1 MATLARLSVDL
12 VANSGG
18 YRKELDK
25 AGRATARFKKRANKA
40 FREITKAVGLMAGA
54 MALAGAGTMI
64 KLADQMQNLKNR
76 MFALTK
82 DTKKTAIAMRDIATI
97 ARVTRSDIAATGD
110 VYTKMAI
117 ATADLGIN
125 QEELAKATAAVNNTF
140 LLSGA
145 STLEAANS
153 ARQLAQGLA
162 AGRLNGDELRSV
174 MENNAVLAGELAK
187 GFNVTRGELKQM
199 GADGKLTAAKIMP
212 ILIKAFDSTSKSVAT
227 MEMTVS
233 QAATTVKNRFTEMAV
248 SADKSLGFTKTLATG
263 LDLLGKNLEVFAT
276 QFIYTIAIPAIV
288 ALGFAIKSLTVII
301 MANPI
306 GAALTLLVIAFGYAA
321 RKIHENWSAVSEF
334 LFKSFTLTLPNAFDR
349 LRMGIQKMQL
359 AIEKVFNKILKNIA
373 DFINKGIKLYNEAA
387 AKFSFLDAIPPLT
400 LTVDTETTISNID
413 KLKAAILART
423 AGFKPLEDALGIKSS
438 GGVPGEQVNE
448 DGSPDFGEAGADAA
462 GVTPSGLSTEKLES
476 MTIAAE
482 TMRGAFEDMAQPISN
497 VFTNI
502 IKGVTSLSDGL
513 KNIASMI
520 LDKVIGSFVEMGV
533 NWVLQQTLMK
543 AMEVAGIATSVATS
557 VAAGS
562 AMAAAYAPAA
572 AMASLASFGANA
584 APASAGIIATTA
596 VAKTM
601 AIAGQAHDGI
611 DSVPRE
617 GTYLLDKGER
627 VVDSRLNGDLKQFL
641 GNSNN
646 NQVTNNPTLNF
657 NVNGSDAENVEA
669 MLRNNRGQFEG
680 MIREI
685 YNESAQNSPF

>member
-25 AGRATARFKKRANKA
+25 AGKATARFKKRSQKA
-40 FREITKAVGLMAGA
+40 FKEITKAVGLMAGA
-54 MALAGAGTMI
+54 MALAGAGAMI
-64 KLADQMQNLKNR
+64 TLADQMQNLKNR

-82 DTKKTAIAMRDIATI
+82 DTRKTAIAMRDIATI

-145 STLEAANS
+145 STMEAANS

-162 AGRLNGDELRSV
+162 AGKLNGDELRSV

-212 ILIKAFDSTSKSVAT
+212 ILIAAFDSTSASVAT

-248 SADKSLGFTKTLATG
+248 SADESLGFTKTLASG
-263 LDLLGKNLEVFAT
+263 LDFLGKNLEVFAT

-288 ALGFAIKSLTVII
+288 ALGFAIKSLTLII

-306 GAALTLLVIAFGYAA
+306 GAALTALAIVFGYVA
-321 RKIHENWSAVSEF
+321 RKIYENWDAVQNF
-334 LFKSFTLTLPNAFDR
+334 LLKSFTVSIPNAIDHIGIAVQNLQLFMEEGFNMMLITVSDFVNDAIKLWNKAADR
-349 LRMGIQKMQL
+349 
-359 AIEKVFNKILKNIA
+359 F
-373 DFINKGIKLYNEAA
+373 DFIDRIE
-387 AKFSFLDAIPPLT
+387 P
-400 LTVDTETTISNID
+400 ISLQIDVEKTKTNID
-413 KLKAAILART
+413 KLKAAILERT
-423 AGFKPLEDALGIKSS
+423 AGFKPLEDMLGIDNTTAP
-438 GGVPGEQVNE
+438 VDDTN
-448 DGSPDFGEAGADAA
+448 PDFGEEGVDAA
-462 GVTPSGLSTEKLES
+462 GVTPSGLSTEKLAS
-476 MTIAAE
+476 MTLAAE
-482 TMRGAFEDMAQPISN
+482 TMRGAFEDMAKPISN
-497 VFTNI
+497 VFTSM
-502 IKGVTSLSDGL
+502 IKGVTSLKDGL
-513 KNIASMI
+513 KSIASLI

-572 AMASLASFGANA
+572 AMASLASFGANS

-601 AIAGQAHDGI
+601 SLTGMAHDGI

-641 GNSNN
+641 GNSNQS
-646 NQVTNNPTLNF
+646 QVTNNPTLNF

>member
-1 MATLARLSVDL
+1 MSTLARLSVDL
-12 VANSGG
+12 VANSAG

-25 AGRATARFKKRANKA
+25 AGKATARFKRRAAKQFN
-40 FREITKAVGLMAGA
+40 EITKAVGLMAGA
-54 MALAGAGTMI
+54 MALAGGGAMI
-64 KLADQMQNLKNR
+64 ALADQMQNLKNR

-82 DTKKTAIAMRDIATI
+82 DTRKTAIAMRDIATI

-145 STLEAANS
+145 SSMEAANS

-162 AGRLNGDELRSV
+162 AGKLNGDELRSV

-212 ILIKAFDSTSKSVAT
+212 ILIAAFDSTSQSVST
-227 MEMTVS
+227 MDLTVS

-248 SADKSLGFTKTLATG
+248 SADESFGFTKTLANS
-263 LDLLGKNLEVFAT
+263 LDELGKNLEVFAT
-276 QFIYTIAIPAIV
+276 QFIYTISIPAIV
-288 ALGFAIKSLTVII
+288 ALGIAIKSLTVII
-301 MANPI
+301 IANPI
-306 GAALTLLVIAFGYAA
+306 GAALTALVIVFGYVA
-321 RKIHENWSAVSEF
+321 RKIHENWGAVQNF
-334 LFKSFTLTLPNAFDR
+334 LLKSFTVSIPNAIDHIGIAVKNLQLYMEEGFNMMLITVSDFVNDAIDLWNKAADRFD
-349 LRMGIQKMQL
+349 
-359 AIEKVFNKILKNIA
+359 
-373 DFINKGIKLYNEAA
+373 
-387 AKFSFLDAIPPLT
+387 FLDRIEPIT
-400 LTVDTETTISNID
+400 LQVDVEKTKNNID
-413 KLKAAILART
+413 RLKAAILERT
-423 AGFKPLEDALGIKSS
+423 AGFKPLEDALGITSS
-438 GGVPGEQVNE
+438 DSGPSNPVNP
-448 DGSPDFGEAGADAA
+448 DGSPDFGEVGVDPAGT
-462 GVTPSGLSTEKLES
+462 TPSGLSTEKMAE
-476 MTIAAE
+476 MTLAAE
-482 TMRGAFEDMAQPISN
+482 TMRGAFEDMAKPISN
-497 VFTNI
+497 VFTNM
-502 IKGVTSLSDGL
+502 IKGVTSLKDGL
-513 KNIASMI
+513 KNIASLI

-543 AMEVAGIATSVATS
+543 AMEVAGIASSVAAS
-557 VAAGS
+557 VAAGTT
-562 AMAAAYAPAA
+562 MAAAYAPAA
-572 AMASLASFGANA
+572 AMASLASFGANS

-596 VAKTM
+596 VAKVAALT
-601 AIAGQAHDGI
+601 GQAHDGI

-641 GNSNN
+641 GNANQS
-646 NQVTNNPTLNF
+646 QVTNNPTLNF
-657 NVNGSDAENVEA
+657 NVSGSDAENVEA

>member
-1 MATLARLSVDL
+1 MSTLARLSVDL
-12 VANSGG
+12 VANSAG

-25 AGRATARFKKRANKA
+25 AGKATARFKRRAAKQ
-40 FREITKAVGLMAGA
+40 FKEITKAVGLMAGA
-54 MALAGAGTMI
+54 MALAGGGAMI
-64 KLADQMQNLKNR
+64 ALADQMQNLKNR

-82 DTKKTAIAMRDIATI
+82 DTRKTAIAMRDIATI

-145 STLEAANS
+145 STMEAANS

-162 AGRLNGDELRSV
+162 AGKLNGDELRSV

-212 ILIKAFDSTSKSVAT
+212 ILIAAFDSTSKSVST
-227 MEMTVS
+227 MELTVS
-233 QAATTVKNRFTEMAV
+233 QAAMTVKNSFTEMAV
-248 SADKSLGFTKTLATG
+248 SADESFGFTKTLATS
-263 LDLLGKNLEVFAT
+263 LDFLGKNLEVFAT

-288 ALGFAIKSLTVII
+288 ALGIAIKSLTVII
-301 MANPI
+301 IANPI
-306 GAALTLLVIAFGYAA
+306 GAALTALVIVFGYVA
-321 RKIHENWSAVSEF
+321 RKIHENWGAVQNF
-334 LFKSFTLTLPNAFDR
+334 LLKSFTVSIPNAIDHIGIAVQNLQLFMEEGFNMMLITVSDFVNDAIDLWNKAADRFD
-349 LRMGIQKMQL
+349 
-359 AIEKVFNKILKNIA
+359 
-373 DFINKGIKLYNEAA
+373 
-387 AKFSFLDAIPPLT
+387 FLDRIEPIT
-400 LTVDTETTISNID
+400 LQVDVEKTKSNID
-413 KLKAAILART
+413 RLKAAILERT
-423 AGFKPLEDALGIKSS
+423 AGFKPLEDALGITSS
-438 GGVPGEQVNE
+438 DSGPGNPVNP
-448 DGSPDFGEAGADAA
+448 DGSPDFGEAGVDPA
-462 GVTPSGLSTEKLES
+462 GTTPSGLSTEKMAE
-476 MTIAAE
+476 MTLAAE
-482 TMRGAFEDMAQPISN
+482 TMRGAFEDMAKPISN
-497 VFTNI
+497 VFTNM
-502 IKGVTSLSDGL
+502 IKGVTSLKDGL
-513 KNIASMI
+513 KSIASLI

-543 AMEVAGIATSVATS
+543 AMEVAGIATSVAAS
-557 VAAGS
+557 VAAGTT
-562 AMAAAYAPAA
+562 MAAAYAPAA
-572 AMASLASFGANA
+572 AMASLASFGANS

-596 VAKTM
+596 VAKVAALT
-601 AIAGQAHDGI
+601 GQAHDGI

-641 GNSNN
+641 GNANQS
-646 NQVTNNPTLNF
+646 QVTNNPTLNF
-657 NVNGSDAENVEA
+657 NVSGSDAENVEA